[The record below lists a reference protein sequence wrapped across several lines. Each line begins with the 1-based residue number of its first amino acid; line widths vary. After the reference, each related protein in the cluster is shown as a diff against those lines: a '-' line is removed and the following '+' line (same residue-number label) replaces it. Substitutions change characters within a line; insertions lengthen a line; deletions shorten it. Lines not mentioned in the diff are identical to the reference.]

1 MPSLEFGL
9 NVGLGFGLV
18 WREIGRGPLRLFVLA
33 LALSVASILS
43 VTLVADRLN
52 QALSVSGRD
61 YIAADRVISASRA
74 LDERWLTEAK
84 GRGLELSRTQSFQSV
99 LFANDELQLASV
111 RAVDNAFPFYG
122 DLQLAPAQAV
132 TSGNIWLSA
141 RLLTLLKL
149 ELGDQVELGNLELQV
164 AGELVSEPDQGF
176 SPALLAPR
184 ALIHLDDVAAT
195 GIQMAGSRVSYRYLF
210 KGTTEQLDAYAA
222 WVKPQLQ
229 AGQQWLS
236 PDNADT
242 PVARSLTR
250 AEQFFRLASLIG
262 VLLGILAM
270 AIALGYF
277 SRREQDRI
285 ALLKTL
291 GAGRRA
297 LLVWLTK
304 LLASLLIVG
313 SVLGGVV
320 GYGLHKLILLSLGEA
335 LAIPLPP
342 PSWQPFALAL
352 GLALLTTLML
362 SVVPMLRLL
371 KVPPLRVLRN
381 EAQARIPAWWSAGIL
396 LSGTFVLSWLFAGD
410 LALAGGLL
418 LGLLALM
425 AILGGVCGLMLAM
438 AKRSGGSIAF
448 RLALSRLDRARL
460 TTLLQFG
467 GVALALFLGC
477 LLWVV
482 RGELV
487 DGFLANLPAEAP
499 NRFVINIAD
508 HELQPLQQK
517 LDAAGL
523 ERSVFYPIVRG
534 RLSAINDQPT
544 VSDVDNAN
552 DGNSDGGIGRELN
565 LTYSKV
571 LPTGNRILSGDWSQ
585 APDSVSVES
594 GLAERLGLILGDR
607 VTLDLAG
614 EQVSAEVKNIREV
627 DWDSMKPNFYFI
639 FSPDVLASYP
649 ATWLASFYLPAEQK
663 ALEVELIRAFPTVTI
678 LDVEALLQQLRQVL
692 AQVSQALLVIMGL
705 VIVASILVLLAQ
717 LETTLESR
725 RRELVLLRTL
735 GASERLMQASLRWE
749 WLAAGIAAGL
759 AAALGVELCVAILL
773 PYWLGLPWQPHPLLW
788 VALPA
793 LGAGLLLLTGRIGG
807 ITRDTL
813 MNRLRQ
819 W

>member
-1 MPSLEFGL
+1 MASQRMGLSSSLGL
-9 NVGLGFGLV
+9 GLV
-18 WREIGRGPLRLFVLA
+18 WREIGRGPLRLFLLS

-52 QALSVSGRD
+52 QALSASGRD
-61 YIAADRVISASRA
+61 YIGADRVLSSTRF
-74 LDERWLTEAK
+74 LDNAWLEQAK
-84 GRGLELSRTQSFQSV
+84 AQGLAVSRTQSFQSV
-99 LFANDELQLASV
+99 LFADDELQLASV

-122 DLQLAPAQAV
+122 ELKLSPQQAV
-132 TSGNIWLSA
+132 TPGHIWLSA

-149 ELGDQVELGNLELQV
+149 KVGSSVELGNLQLTV

-176 SPALLAPR
+176 SPGLLAPR
-184 ALIHLDDVAAT
+184 ALMHLDDVPAT
-195 GIQMAGSRVSYRYLF
+195 GIEMAGSRVSYRYLF
-210 KGTTEQLDAYAA
+210 KGTTQPLASFEA
-222 WVKPQLQ
+222 WLTPQLQ
-229 AGQQWLS
+229 AGQKWLG
-236 PDNADT
+236 PDSADT
-242 PVARSLTR
+242 PVATSLVR
-250 AEQFFRLASLIG
+250 AEQFFRLAALIG

-291 GAGRRA
+291 GASRRT
-297 LLVWLTK
+297 LLTWLAK
-304 LLASLLIVG
+304 LLISLLILG
-313 SVLGGVV
+313 SLLGGIV
-320 GYGLHKLILLSLGEA
+320 GYALHKVILLSLGEA
-335 LAIPLPP
+335 LNLPLPA

-352 GLALLTTLML
+352 GLGILTTLML

-381 EAQARIPAWWSAGIL
+381 ETEARIPAWWSAGIL

-425 AILGGVCGLMLAM
+425 LILGGVCGVMLML

-448 RLALSRLDRARL
+448 RLALSRLERARL
-460 TTLLQFG
+460 TTMLQFG

-487 DGFLANLPAEAP
+487 DGFLAKLPADAP

-508 HELQPLQQK
+508 YELAPLQQK
-517 LDAAGL
+517 LDGAGL

-534 RLSAINDQPT
+534 RLTAINNKAT
-544 VSDVDNAN
+544 VSDVDSAADGEN
-552 DGNSDGGIGRELN
+552 DGGVGRELN
-565 LTYSKV
+565 LTYSSV
-571 LPTGNRILSGDWSQ
+571 LPEGNRVLSGDWTQ

-594 GLAERLGLILGDR
+594 GLAERLQLKLGDR

-614 EQVSAEVKNIREV
+614 EQVSAEVKSIREV
-627 DWDSMKPNFYFI
+627 DWDSMKPNFYLI
-639 FSPDVLASYP
+639 FSPDVLDSYS
-649 ATWLASFYLPAEQK
+649 ATWLASFYLPVEQK
-663 ALEVELIRAFPTVTI
+663 ALEIELIRAFPTVTI

-749 WLAAGIAAGL
+749 WLAAGVAAGL

-773 PYWLGLPWQPHPLLW
+773 PYWLGLPWQPHPVLW
-788 VALPA
+788 IALPA
-793 LGAGLLLLTGRIGG
+793 LGAGLLLLTGRLGG
-807 ITRDTL
+807 ITRTSL
-813 MNRLRQ
+813 MSRLRQ